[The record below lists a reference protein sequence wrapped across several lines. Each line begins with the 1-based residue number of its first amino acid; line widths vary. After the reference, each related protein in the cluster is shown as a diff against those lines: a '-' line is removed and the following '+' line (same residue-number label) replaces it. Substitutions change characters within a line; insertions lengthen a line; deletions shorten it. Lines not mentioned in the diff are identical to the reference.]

1 MLPTPV
7 DSTTNPRTVSNSS
20 DRSAGRSQAAIATWV
35 GGIAASFT
43 AFIGA
48 FALIG
53 WHFQIEA
60 LSLLFTLSGQQ
71 PIAYET
77 AAGLLFAGVGMLL
90 ILLERYWAGIICG
103 VFVAALI
110 GLAIVR
116 TVAAE
121 PIGFFSWI
129 DQWGGMNRPEAW
141 AEAWAMS
148 PMIAAALLALLLA
161 TIGILMWQMRSKTL
175 LRLSIVLGSA
185 VMGAG
190 FAAIAN
196 ALFGRPFP
204 IEQQVSVSIAAAIGM
219 MLLGGSVLCLALQRD
234 SGSRTV
240 MIPRWMPLAL
250 TTMVLAGSLELAL
263 SAWTVRRPAGQRA
276 FTLQEAGCATL
287 VVGIVLAGLLGASS
301 HYLMRTSSRAKRQ
314 LTEFDTMCD
323 AVPVGLCVVDAN
335 LRIVRMNARMAAL
348 NREHDSNQHSKP
360 LQHGRKTASHGQSA
374 RFSVRELLAE
384 QQSSTVRETFPAL
397 ADELEPRL
405 RQVLHT
411 GQSLRDQKIR
421 LAGASGSDSD
431 ICDWLISFTP
441 LHDEQGEIFGV
452 SIVAQ
457 DITVRTRH
465 EQAMRLLSNASNL
478 VANSLDY
485 EATLAAVAQLA
496 VPGFADWSS
505 VEILGPGGTMRQVA
519 VAHSDPARAALGRE
533 LRRRYPLNMELTFG
547 VPNVVRTSQSELY
560 EDIPDS
566 LLQNIA
572 QDQQELQALR
582 KLGLRSAMIVPLIAR
597 GRTIGAMIFVSE
609 RAERRFTKADLL
621 LAEELARRCAMAVDN
636 ARLYADLNRRVSEL
650 QTLLSVMPVGVC
662 MTNDLSCRQMTMN
675 PACAEILGLPPDAN
689 PSMSGE
695 NADLL
700 PFKIYRD
707 GRELLVEE
715 LLMQY
720 AMMHGREVQDFEAE
734 IVRDDGERRVISIYA
749 SPIVD
754 SASLKVQG
762 CVGVFVD
769 ITDRKYAEAALR
781 ESQDRLSIAL
791 EAGGMGVWSWDT
803 CNGRLN
809 WSATLEDIHGIP
821 RGSFK
826 GTFEAFQRGMHPDD
840 REAVL
845 NAIQRALHEDDEYD
859 MTYRI
864 ILPDQRVRWV
874 EGRGRVYRN
883 EQGEPIRMA
892 GVCMD
897 VTERRTAQE
906 ALRESEERFRMLA
919 DAAPVMIW
927 MTDQA
932 MRAEYLNQRWKKFV
946 GWKTDEIMQT
956 QWIEAIHAEDRE
968 RTRQAYINA
977 VDSRQQFQMEY
988 RLRRHDGEYRW
999 LLDIGLPRFSCDGTF
1014 LGYIGSCTDISELK
1028 QAEMSLRTRARQQ
1041 RAIARI
1047 SQRALAVLDVNDFL
1061 QEALVFIGRTLRC
1074 SRVAFFEFT
1083 DRGNELCLKAGVG
1096 FHHSEIG
1103 QTSIDRD
1110 DDPALFAM
1118 LLSDDPCVV
1127 DDWQSTNQATES
1139 SFREKHGIA
1148 SGVGVSIQGS
1158 DRAVGALAVFADKPH
1173 AFSHSDVHFV
1183 QTAASVLATVLAR
1196 HRAGEELQRYR
1207 EHLETLVV
1215 ERTAALEHS
1224 HEQLRFAERLAS
1236 IGTLAT
1242 GLGHDIGN
1250 LVLPILCRLDYLLAQ
1265 SLPDDALDELRA
1277 VRQAAVN
1284 LRRLGSGLRLFAL
1297 DPHDA
1302 TASVGS
1308 TDLHLWWAEAGSLLS
1323 KSLPRTAELSVELPE
1338 NLPRLAI
1345 APHQLTQAVFNLVM
1359 NAGEA
1364 IARDGWVRVWAQLAP
1379 GGHAVKVGVT
1389 DNGRGMTEKVRR
1401 HAMDPFFTT
1410 KKRTLSTGLG
1420 LSMVRG
1426 IVESVGGSLEL
1437 ESAPNRGATATMTLP
1452 IVDQGDALDDV
1463 SAPARVARVEIKDQ
1477 RIASYATALL
1487 QSSGFDIAS
1496 NGDRPGEETLW
1507 ITEST
1512 AMPHEH
1518 AEQFLRKRPERRII
1532 LVGAAP
1538 EKWVQQP
1545 GIIAVDGSYREL
1557 RQALHRAASTFNGG
1571 PSRC

>member
-7 DSTTNPRTVSNSS
+7 DSTTNLRTVSNSA
-20 DRSAGRSQAAIATWV
+20 DRPAWQSQAALATWV

-103 VFVAALI
+103 VLVAVLI
-110 GLAIVR
+110 GLVMVR

-129 DQWGGMNRPEAW
+129 GQWGGMNRPEAW
-141 AEAWAMS
+141 AMS
-148 PMIAAALLALLLA
+148 PLIAAALLALILA
-161 TIGILMWQMRSKTL
+161 TVSILMWWQMRSKTL

-190 FAAIAN
+190 IAVIAN
-196 ALFGRPFP
+196 VLFGRPFP
-204 IEQQVSVSIAAAIGM
+204 IEQQVSMSIAAAIGM
-219 MLLGGSVLCLALQRD
+219 MLLGGSALCLVLQRD
-234 SGSRTV
+234 NGSRTA

-250 TTMVLAGSLELAL
+250 TTVVLAGSMELAL
-263 SAWTVRRPAGQRA
+263 SAWTARRWAEHRE
-276 FTLQEAGCATL
+276 FTLQDAGRATL
-287 VVGIVLAGLLGASS
+287 LVGIVLAGLLGASS
-301 HYLMRTSSRAKRQ
+301 HVLMRASSRTKRQ

-323 AVPVGLCVVDAN
+323 AVPVGLCVVDTN

-348 NREHDSNQHSKP
+348 NREHDSGQYSKP
-360 LQHGRKTASHGQSA
+360 LQHGRKTASHGQPA

-384 QQSSTVRETFPAL
+384 QQSSTVREAFPAL

-411 GQSLRDQKIR
+411 GQPLRDQKIR
-421 LAGASGSDSD
+421 LAAASGSDSD
-431 ICDWLISFTP
+431 IGDWLISFTP

-505 VEILGPGGTMRQVA
+505 VEILEPGGTMRQVA

-572 QDQQELQALR
+572 QDPQELQALR

-636 ARLYADLNRRVSEL
+636 ARLYADLNRRISEL

-675 PACAEILGLPPDAN
+675 PTCAEILGLPPDVN
-689 PSMSGE
+689 PSMGGE

-707 GRELLVEE
+707 GRELSVEE
-715 LLMQY
+715 LPMQY
-720 AMMHGREVQDFEAE
+720 AMTHGREVRDFEAE
-734 IVRDDGERRVISIYA
+734 IVRDDDGERRVISIYA

-754 SASLKVQG
+754 SASLQVQG

-769 ITDRKYAEAALR
+769 ITDRKNAEAALR

-791 EAGGMGVWSWDT
+791 EAGSMGVWSWDT
-803 CNGRLN
+803 CSGRLN

-821 RGSFK
+821 RGSFE
-826 GTFEAFQRGMHPDD
+826 GTFEAFQRDVHPDD

-845 NAIQRALHEDDEYD
+845 NAIQRALHEDDEYE

-874 EGRGRVYRN
+874 GGRGRVYRN

-906 ALRESEERFRMLA
+906 ALQESEERFRMLA

-927 MTDQA
+927 MTDQT
-932 MRAEYLNQRWKKFV
+932 MRAEYLNHQWKKFA
-946 GWKTDEIMQT
+946 GWESNETTQA
-956 QWIEAIHAEDRE
+956 QWIEAIHVEDRE
-968 RTRQAYINA
+968 RTQQAYISA

-1028 QAEMSLRTRARQQ
+1028 QAEISLRTRARQQ

-1047 SQRALAVLDVNDFL
+1047 SQRALTVLDMNDFL

-1083 DRGNELCLKAGVG
+1083 DREDELCLKAGVG

-1118 LLSDDPCVV
+1118 LLSDEPRVV
-1127 DDWQSTNQATES
+1127 DDWRSTDQGTES

-1158 DRAVGALAVFADKPH
+1158 DRAVGALAVFANKPH

-1183 QTAASVLATVLAR
+1183 QTAASVLATAIAR

-1265 SLPDDALDELRA
+1265 SLPDEALNELRA

-1364 IARDGWVRVWAQLAP
+1364 ITRDGWVRVWAQLAP
-1379 GGHAVKVGVT
+1379 SGREVKVGVT

-1437 ESAPNRGATATMTLP
+1437 ESTPNRGATATMTLP
-1452 IVDQGDALDDV
+1452 IVDQGDVLDDA
-1463 SAPARVARVEIKDQ
+1463 SAAARVARVEIKDQ

-1496 NGDRPGEETLW
+1496 NSDRPGEETLW

-1512 AMPHEH
+1512 AIPHEH

-1532 LVGAAP
+1532 LVGAVP
-1538 EKWVQQP
+1538 EQWVQQP